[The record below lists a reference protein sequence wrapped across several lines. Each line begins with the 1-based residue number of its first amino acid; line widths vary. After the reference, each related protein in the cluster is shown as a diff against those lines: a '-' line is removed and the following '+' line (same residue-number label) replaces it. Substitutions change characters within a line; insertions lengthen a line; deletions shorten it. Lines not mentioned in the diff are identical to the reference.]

1 MHKDLLI
8 SKEPPHFHKPIKTSM
23 FHITKDTA
31 GDLLVAEET
40 KTPLVDAIQW
50 WKTHEP
56 SMKDFYD
63 NVHPSVSGHRKIG
76 QSLVQTL
83 QEQWI
88 EKQ

>member
-1 MHKDLLI
+1 MKL
-8 SKEPPHFHKPIKTSM
+8 PAPID
-23 FHITKDTA
+23 FNDTIPEWIDA
-31 GDLLVAEET
+31 YRVVMELVAEET
-40 KTPLVDAIQW
+40 NTPLVDAVQW

-88 EKQ
+88 DKQ